1 VARAGLNCTLSYSYS
16 GKTYAFQIRAQEI
29 AYGSRMVAEEAQART
44 RRAYYP
50 HQVSSIPFS
59 VTPIIK
65 GYAERTAFSNFLGDY
80 VKRIQDPALSVS
92 SFPTMKVVCAVR
104 SFQRWGVPVS
114 GIEWGDHV
122 GSMVWTPQV
131 VFETHVDQSLGDTP
145 GSYDWV
151 SFFVFQK
158 NALEASPQLAYFY
171 PSGVQLS
178 GDQVPAAGTFDQVT
192 SIQDIQDIINNGTSG
207 GSDAGDVDTE
217 WGGVPYLPGQGPS
230 SIIPTGPVR
239 N

>member
-80 VKRIQDPALSVS
+80 VKRIQDPSLSVS
-92 SFPTMKVVCAVR
+92 SFPTMKVVCAAR
-104 SFQRWGVPVS
+104 SFQRWGVPTS

-171 PSGVQLS
+171 PNGVQLS
-178 GDQVPAAGTFDQVT
+178 GDQIPAAGTFDQVT